1 MAAGNTGESRLIGT
15 ILFINTTTY
24 RAGSRS
30 IARINGDYLNPAQNA
45 FVLDKR
51 PKLSK
56 RPTMQSSPLGAPDRN
71 PFADILKAFKGNSA
85 SGALRF
91 GYYFLADA
99 VVYITGKACF
109 LSRQLLQSALCRLC
123 SFFLKLRAKIPMP
136 MSYSFNCLSGK
147 NFSIGIGGDIC
158 DSKIDTKKTIRINWR
173 SIREDTILKQ
183 EEHAV
188 FVNKVGLSFNSLKHL
203 FSIITNNKGHN
214 HSSRSTGDGNTINP
228 LIGEKPV
235 VENNSS
241 MRFEF
246 VKRLFVSSIGF
257 DNLSYRSDRILRRE
271 VKLLSYHIITFV
283 MDSHLGR
290 CLKVISNLGSQ
301 ITCLVE
307 TLNNVNKFGGLFVA
321 WQ

>member
-1 MAAGNTGESRLIGT
+1 MIGT

-56 RPTMQSSPLGAPDRN
+56 RPTMQSSLLGAPNRN
-71 PFADILKAFKGNSA
+71 PFADVSQVLNRYSA
-85 SGALRF
+85 PGALRF

-123 SFFLKLRAKIPMP
+123 SFFLKLRAKISMP
-136 MSYSFNCLSGK
+136 MSYRLNRLAGK
-147 NFSIGIGGDIC
+147 NFSIGICSDIC
-158 DSKIDTKKTIRINWR
+158 DSEIDTKKPFWINWR
-173 SIREDTILKQ
+173 SIWEDTILKQ